1 MLFPAAGGRPE
12 TPINQAENFA
22 RRLARAGERML
33 DSRLVGIRCPIGGIG
48 RRARLKI
55 EFRKK
60 CWFDPG
66 MGHQISLNKW
76 ILDFAHAPKGEGMS
90 LGG

>member
-1 MLFPAAGGRPE
+1 MVD
-12 TPINQAENFA
+12 T
-22 RRLARAGERML
+22 
-33 DSRLVGIRCPIGGIG
+33 RLVGIGCPIGGIG

-66 MGHQISLNKW
+66 MGHHRRKMTLIIRIGRRLAVVVSVNGASLEVW
-76 ILDFAHAPKGEGMS
+76 PGRTSHQSVAEIV
-90 LGG
+90 